1 MSEQTFTI
9 PPMFERY
16 SRGMPLSDELA
27 ALRDG
32 AAQQTKPEPLGQL
45 RPEAVEDVE
54 RELERSERLA
64 LKEMVMSAGW
74 PVLRRLLE
82 KSFHRTKKGAISVSQ
97 DDPLGN
103 AQKIAEVW
111 AYVKALDRVKHEI
124 PVMVQAEID
133 EMDGVKQ

>member
-1 MSEQTFTI
+1 MAETFTI
-9 PPMFERY
+9 PSMFERY
-16 SRGMPLSDELA
+16 SRGVPLNEELA

-32 AAQQTKPEPLGQL
+32 AGQQPTQAAPGRTRLDL
-45 RPEAVEDVE
+45 VEDVE

-64 LKEMVMSAGW
+64 LKEMVMSPGW
-74 PVLRRLLE
+74 TVLRRLLE
-82 KSFHRTKKGAISVSQ
+82 KSFHRQKKGAISVSQ